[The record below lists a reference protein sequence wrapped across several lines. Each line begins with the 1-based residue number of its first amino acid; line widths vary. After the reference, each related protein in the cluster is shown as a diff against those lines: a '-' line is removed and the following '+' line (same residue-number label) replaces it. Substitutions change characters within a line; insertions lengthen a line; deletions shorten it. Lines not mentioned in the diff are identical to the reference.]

1 MQTRMLLNL
10 KSISFS
16 LLLVIAI
23 LGNGNCYASLDSWRT
38 HSMTITHQGLTDFIP
53 LDPIPIDP
61 IPIGKLTPTYYF
73 LLPLVEPVQNMQ
85 PLIQEQ
91 SVSITIE
98 PFETAFS
105 LGNELSG
112 NFQVTLAPT
121 SLSNSNHSL
130 QFVIA
135 DRKAPL
141 VHASNGMAL
150 FEAEHG
156 IDYYVFLEGFIMSD
170 QSYNLQ
176 LTQVPLPAS
185 IWFLGIGLAGLLS
198 YKRPY
203 KQIRV

>member
-1 MQTRMLLNL
+1 M
-10 KSISFS
+10 
-16 LLLVIAI
+16 AI

-38 HSMTITHQGLTDFIP
+38 HATTITNPALP
-53 LDPIPIDP
+53 ANVLVPITIDT

-135 DRKAPL
+135 DRNAFL

-185 IWFLGIGLAGLLS
+185 IWFLGLGLTGLLS
-198 YKRPY
+198 YKRPC